1 LIDAIPGDAGYF
13 KAETAA
19 DDELARLRLVEG
31 YIDPQ
36 TFRCFDKIG
45 VDEGWR
51 CLEVGA
57 GAGSVASRCVYA
69 ISPTFCAACPTP
81 CDRAAGW

>member
-1 LIDAIPGDAGYF
+1 MPMLGDAGYF

-36 TFRCFDKIG
+36 TFRCFT
-45 VDEGWR
+45 R
-51 CLEVGA
+51 SA
-57 GAGSVASRCVYA
+57 
-69 ISPTFCAACPTP
+69 
-81 CDRAAGW
+81 

>member
-1 LIDAIPGDAGYF
+1 MPMPGDAGYF

-19 DDELARLRLVEG
+19 DDELARLRLAET

-36 TFRCFDKIG
+36 TFRCFDTIG
-45 VDEGWR
+45 VGEGWR

-57 GAGSVASRCVYA
+57 GAGSVDVPAR
-69 ISPTFCAACPTP
+69 
-81 CDRAAGW
+81 